1 MLPIRIVPRYRLL
14 MRYDIRPELYDAY
27 YQYLVKEFVPA
38 LQSMELYMS
47 GVWHTAYGP
56 YPARQLEFV
65 ADNLDTL
72 REVFHSE
79 RWEEL
84 ENRLKSFTLR
94 YERKL
99 VRYRNR
105 FQF

>member
-14 MRYDIRPELYDAY
+14 MRYDIRAEVYEDY
-27 YQYLVKEFVPA
+27 YQYLIKEFVPA
-38 LQSMELYMS
+38 LQSMELYMA
-47 GVWHTAYGP
+47 GIWHTAYGA
-56 YPARQLEFV
+56 YPARQIEFV
-65 ADNLDTL
+65 ADNLETL
-72 REVFHSE
+72 REVFSSE

-84 ENRLKSFTLR
+84 ESRLKSYTLH
-94 YERKL
+94 YDRKL